1 MGKSHP
7 SERSLANLRPFNRMS
22 EAERK
27 AMNSRGGKKGNE
39 TKKERKKCAELL
51 EIILNKGFKD
61 KNGNQKDGREL
72 LMVSLVNQAIK
83 NGKIDATKL
92 ILLLLGEMPKPEF
105 SISTSEKDDGI
116 LDGLLKANLEIQK
129 KVLGEKGNGQTG
141 TESSDA
147 DC

>member
-1 MGKSHP
+1 MP
-7 SERSLANLRPFNRMS
+7 

-39 TKKERKKCAELL
+39 TKRERKKCAELL
-51 EIILNKGFKD
+51 EMILNKGFKD
-61 KNGNQKDGREL
+61 KNGNTKDGREL

-92 ILLLLGEMPKPEF
+92 ILLLLGEMPNPEF
-105 SISTSEKDDGI
+105 SIVSGEKDNGI

-129 KVLGEKGNGQTG
+129 KVLGEKENGQTG

-147 DC
+147 NC

>member
-1 MGKSHP
+1 MP
-7 SERSLANLRPFNRMS
+7 

-51 EIILNKGFKD
+51 EMILNKGFKD
-61 KNGNQKDGREL
+61 KNGNTKDGREL

-92 ILLLLGEMPKPEF
+92 VLMLLGEMPTPEL
-105 SISTSEKDDGI
+105 SIKSNKEESDNGMLEE
-116 LDGLLKANLEIQK
+116 LLKANLEIQK
-129 KVLGEKGNGQTG
+129 KAMREKENGQTG
-141 TESSDA
+141 TESADA
-147 DC
+147 NS